1 MFRTLM
7 VLLVSLAMSPA
18 NADDKP
24 RTVTVSGSATAT
36 AEPDSAT
43 VRMAIV
49 ARDGKLESAQG
60 EAARVTNAV
69 LKLTDRLDIP
79 RRSVDTTG
87 ANVRADYRWN
97 PEEQE
102 QELRGYIAER
112 TMIVKVEDL
121 EMLGRLVEGAVE
133 LGVNQV
139 SAPQL
144 ESSGKDDAQREA
156 LRLAALDARA
166 NARVL
171 AEALGVTLG
180 DTLQINAVSEV
191 PQPYQPRMR
200 MAAQAMEADAES
212 SYNAAELT
220 FSTSVTAV
228 FELDD

>member
-18 NADDKP
+18 IADDTP

-36 AEPDSAT
+36 AEPDSAI

-49 ARDGKLESAQG
+49 ARDAKLESAQG

-79 RRSVDTTG
+79 RRNVDTTG

-112 TMIVKVEDL
+112 TMIVNVEDL

-191 PQPYQPRMR
+191 PQPCQPRMR
-200 MAAQAMEADAES
+200 MAAQAMDADAES

>member
-18 NADDKP
+18 IADDTP

-49 ARDGKLESAQG
+49 ARNPALDTAQG
-60 EAARVTNAV
+60 EAAKVSNAV
-69 LKLTDRLDIP
+69 LKLADQLNIP

-87 ANVRADYRWN
+87 ANVRPDYRWN

-112 TMIVKVEDL
+112 TIIVKVTDL
-121 EMLGRLVEGAVE
+121 DKLGRLIEGAVNV
-133 LGVNQV
+133 GVNQV
-139 SAPQL
+139 SPPQL
-144 ESSGKDDAQREA
+144 DSSGKDDAQREA

-171 AEALGVTLG
+171 AEALGATLG
-180 DTLQINAVSEV
+180 EALQINATADA

-220 FSTSVTAV
+220 FSSSVTAV